1 MYLFKR
7 LIMAKDDYF
16 VLVYKLLAILY
27 TTLKNGKVVTDS
39 ELKELS
45 EGLPLDYWEYIL
57 KSLSEDGYITGVKP
71 ISSLSGN
78 SIQITTLQITPKG
91 IEYLQDNS
99 KMKKEKE
106 VLKNIP
112 QWIALITKFTI
123 K

>member
-1 MYLFKR
+1 
-7 LIMAKDDYF
+7 MAKDDYF
-16 VLVYKLLAILY
+16 VLVYKLLTILY

-57 KSLSEDGYITGVKP
+57 KSLGEDGYITGVKP

-78 SIQITTLQITPKG
+78 SIKITTLQITPKG

-99 KMKKEKE
+99 KMKKAKE

>member
-1 MYLFKR
+1 
-7 LIMAKDDYF
+7 MAKDDYF
-16 VLVYKLLAILY
+16 VLVYKLLTILY

-57 KSLSEDGYITGVKP
+57 KSLSEDVYITGVKP

-78 SIQITTLQITPKG
+78 SIKITTLQITPKG

-99 KMKKEKE
+99 KMKKAKE

>member
-16 VLVYKLLAILY
+16 VLVYKLLTILY

-45 EGLPLDYWEYIL
+45 EGLPLNYWEYIL

-99 KMKKEKE
+99 KMKKAKE

>member
-1 MYLFKR
+1 
-7 LIMAKDDYF
+7 MAKDDYF
-16 VLVYKLLAILY
+16 VLVYKLLPILY

-78 SIQITTLQITPKG
+78 SIKITTLQITPKG

-99 KMKKEKE
+99 KMKKAKE
-106 VLKNIP
+106 VLKHIP

>member
-1 MYLFKR
+1 
-7 LIMAKDDYF
+7 MAKDDYF
-16 VLVYKLLAILY
+16 VLVYKLLTILY

-57 KSLSEDGYITGVKP
+57 KSLSEDGYI
-71 ISSLSGN
+71 SGN
-78 SIQITTLQITPKG
+78 SIKITTLQITPKG

-99 KMKKEKE
+99 KMKKAKE

>member
-1 MYLFKR
+1 
-7 LIMAKDDYF
+7 MAKDDYF
-16 VLVYKLLAILY
+16 VLVYKLLTILY

-99 KMKKEKE
+99 KMKKAKE